1 MCWYFQMF
9 LHETQ
14 SNGVSILILGTEISL
29 CSRQIFV
36 ENFDKDELCNGIY
49 KKTYYKT
56 NKKRTIRKQMF
67 VENFDKDE
75 LCNRIRKQIT
85 KH

>member
-36 ENFDKDELCNGIY
+36 ENFDKDELC
-49 KKTYYKT
+49 
-56 NKKRTIRKQMF
+56 
-67 VENFDKDE
+67 
-75 LCNRIRKQIT
+75 
-85 KH
+85 

>member
-1 MCWYFQMF
+1 MCWYYQMF

-36 ENFDKDELCNGIY
+36 ENFDKDELCSGIY

-56 NKKRTIRKQMF
+56 NKK
-67 VENFDKDE
+67 
-75 LCNRIRKQIT
+75 KQIT
-85 KH
+85 KEQVTKQIRK